1 MDGKRQ
7 LLVSS
12 KKGQILPRPTG
23 SFANVLSRQHFV
35 FLSRN
40 LFYSLLFLLLFL
52 VVIIEGDYAIGQ
64 SLTTPSPLLTTHFPV
79 VIPNPKVCDE
89 RLHSKKYE
97 NVLQRKERHVTVIG
111 QHQKTGSSGESLTDV
126 QSQGGDICRPT

>member
-1 MDGKRQ
+1 MLDGKRQ

-23 SFANVLSRQHFV
+23 SFANVLSRLHFV

-40 LFYSLLFLLLFL
+40 FFYSFLFLLFL

-79 VIPNPKVCDE
+79 VIPNPTVCDKL
-89 RLHSKKYE
+89 LHSKKYE
-97 NVLQRKERHVTVIG
+97 NFLQRQESHVIVKKPVLLG
-111 QHQKTGSSGESLTDV
+111 RV
-126 QSQGGDICRPT
+126 